1 MANAYTHTKC
11 FATSLHLSLV
21 QILPNLFGFVVI
33 SLKSAKWRHRLLV
46 VCRRTVLRSCWVL
59 TGVVCCC
66 LCFSFYRSAWPSSV
80 CCCLCFSFYRS
91 AWPSSVDILS
101 LKLMRSRC
109 ISAVRR
115 CCAGLLSN
123 LILTISAFRCVT
135 GFTPC
140 GTIHIHHCWSAW
152 QHSTRQNSAFIGL
165 VYLPAV

>member
-59 TGVVCCC
+59 TGVM
-66 LCFSFYRSAWPSSV
+66 

-109 ISAVRR
+109 VSAVRR